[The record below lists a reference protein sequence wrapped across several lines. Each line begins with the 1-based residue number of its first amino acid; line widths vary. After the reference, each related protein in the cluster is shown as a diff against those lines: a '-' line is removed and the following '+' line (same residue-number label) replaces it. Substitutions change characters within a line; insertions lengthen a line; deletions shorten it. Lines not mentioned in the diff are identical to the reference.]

1 MVFNELQEDFE
12 EDVLFEIEQNK
23 KKKMLKEDKEAFRSS
38 INKKRLSKQ
47 EMDELFL
54 Y

>member
-1 MVFNELQEDFE
+1 MFNDNEDFE
-12 EDVLFEIEQNK
+12 EDVLFEIQENK
-23 KKKMLKEDKEAFRSS
+23 RRKKIKEDEDSFKSS
-38 INKKRLSKQ
+38 INKKKLTKQ

>member
-1 MVFNELQEDFE
+1 MIGEMDYEDFG
-12 EDVLFEIEQNK
+12 EDVLFEIQENK
-23 KKKMLKEDKEAFRSS
+23 RRKKIKEDEESFKSS
-38 INKKRLSKQ
+38 INKKKLSKA